1 MSRDGTGMWWAK
13 RPFDYGELSL
23 DRGQIFSLK
32 GARNDSKLD
41 RLGYIAPF
49 EGKPK
54 DLVECA
60 ACGAQFIGGDERRG
74 HYEKRHVRVL
84 SPEEEDAR
92 TEREERFLAE
102 VAPLHLEKTEASQ

>member
-1 MSRDGTGMWWAK
+1 MAGKVWAK
-13 RPFDYGELSL
+13 RPIGYGNQEI
-23 DRGQIFSLK
+23 DRGQVFDLA
-32 GARNDSKLD
+32 GARNDEKLL

-92 TEREERFLAE
+92 IDREERFLNE
-102 VAPLHLEKTEASQ
+102 VAPLRMEMTEASR

>member
-1 MSRDGTGMWWAK
+1 MGSKVWAK
-13 RPFDYGELSL
+13 RPIGYGSQEI
-23 DRGQIFSLK
+23 DRGQVFDLA
-32 GARNDSKLD
+32 GARNDEKLL

-92 TEREERFLAE
+92 SDREERFLAE

>member
-1 MSRDGTGMWWAK
+1 MAGSKVWAK
-13 RPFDYGELSL
+13 RPIGYGSQEI
-23 DRGQIFSLK
+23 DRGQVFELA
-32 GARNDSKLD
+32 GARNDEKLL

-92 TEREERFLAE
+92 SDREERFLAE

>member
-1 MSRDGTGMWWAK
+1 MAGKVWAK
-13 RPFDYGELSL
+13 RPIGYGTQEI
-23 DRGQIFSLK
+23 DRGQVFDLA
-32 GARNDSKLD
+32 GARNDEKLL
-41 RLGYIAPF
+41 RLGYIAPY

-74 HYEKRHVRVL
+74 HYEKRHVRAL

-92 TEREERFLAE
+92 ADREERFLTE

>member
-1 MSRDGTGMWWAK
+1 MAGSKVWAK
-13 RPFDYGELSL
+13 RPIGYGTQEI
-23 DRGQIFSLK
+23 DRGQVFELA
-32 GARNDSKLD
+32 GARNDQKLL
-41 RLGYIAPF
+41 RLGYVEEWA
-49 EGKPK
+49 GKSK

-92 TEREERFLAE
+92 ADREERFLAE